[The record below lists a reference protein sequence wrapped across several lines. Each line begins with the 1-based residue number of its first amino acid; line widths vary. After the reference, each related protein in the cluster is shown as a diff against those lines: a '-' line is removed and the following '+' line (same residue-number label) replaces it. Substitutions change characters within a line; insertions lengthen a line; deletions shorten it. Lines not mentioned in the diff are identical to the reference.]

1 MDILNP
7 NWCWMSEMLDLTG
20 CLLTTTQ
27 QPLLK
32 YRSSVLWYSLC
43 FRNTPLPPLQ
53 GKFVNVMWGGGP
65 AAKLLTPYLTNH
77 LHGNWLRYQRQI
89 VVSKRA
95 EEKQHYLFC

>member
-1 MDILNP
+1 MFYGIAFVFEIP
-7 NWCWMSEMLDLTG
+7 LT
-20 CLLTTTQ
+20 
-27 QPLLK
+27 
-32 YRSSVLWYSLC
+32 
-43 FRNTPLPPLQ
+43 LPWQ